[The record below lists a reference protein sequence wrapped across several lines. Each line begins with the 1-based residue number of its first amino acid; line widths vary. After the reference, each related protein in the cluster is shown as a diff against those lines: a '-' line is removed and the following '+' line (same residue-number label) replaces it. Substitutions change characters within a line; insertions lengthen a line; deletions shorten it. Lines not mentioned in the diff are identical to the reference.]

1 MPITRSAAAAL
12 LAAAAVACRREPPLP
27 ADLSG
32 RLIFVSDRGGRDAI
46 YQRTLPA
53 GEEELLLGLHE
64 PVGDPAL
71 SPDGQALA
79 FSMGGRI
86 GLLDLASRSTR
97 FLTLGVDWK
106 DSHPAWRPDG
116 KVLAVTSRRPNSQ
129 NHDVHLLFTAAPTGG
144 EVRQVLTDTPGLDE
158 TSAVYSPDGSFVVL
172 VRAGGVYRLEPDT
185 GRASRLITGFRV
197 MRGVAFLASDRLLA
211 PWTEG
216 KQLGLDLMGTD
227 GKNRETLTQ
236 GSVFF
241 RDATASPDGR
251 YLAATVDFEADVMRL
266 RQRAEIRLLD
276 VRGQT
281 LGVLARS
288 WRSNNHSPAW
298 GR

>member
-1 MPITRSAAAAL
+1 MAL
-12 LAAAAVACRREPPLP
+12 LAAAAVACSREPPLP
-27 ADLSG
+27 ADLTG

-46 YQRTLPA
+46 YQKKLPT

-71 SPDGQALA
+71 SPDGRTLA

-86 GLLDLASRSTR
+86 GLLDLATRATR

-116 KVLAVTSRRPNSQ
+116 KALAVTSRRPNSQ
-129 NHDVHLLFTAAPTGG
+129 NHDLHLLFIAAPTGG

-158 TSAVYSPDGSFVVL
+158 TSAAYSPDGSFVVL

-197 MRGVAFLASDRLLA
+197 MRGVAVLASGRLLA

-216 KQLGLDLMGTD
+216 KQFGLDLMDTD

-236 GSVFF
+236 GSVFY
-241 RDATASPDGR
+241 RGATASPDGR
-251 YLAATVDFEADVMRL
+251 YLAVTVDFEADVMRL
-266 RQRAEIRLLD
+266 RQRAEVRLLD
-276 VRGQT
+276 ARGQAVA
-281 LGVLARS
+281 VLARS
-288 WRSNNHSPAW
+288 WRVNNHSPAW